1 MQDCFRAR
9 GRHVGIC
16 TKGFY
21 FGSCCSLSTYSS
33 SPADHVKRPGPVL
46 VSTSRPPTPE
56 NLPRVPIV
64 FESNAIDGP
73 AASVPSDPL
82 DLSFWP
88 DLLADIY
95 SLKPQPIN
103 SHQFP
108 YSTFHAPSNQ
118 ATSNQPSSSLGTVP
132 VTTPSSTTTTTTS
145 STTSTISWNSTIP
158 TKTTTMGTT
167 GTTITGNLTTT
178 TVGTTTATMG
188 TTNATMTT
196 MSTSSSS
203 C

>member
-132 VTTPSSTTTTTTS
+132 VTTPSSTT
-145 STTSTISWNSTIP
+145 STISWNSTIP

-196 MSTSSSS
+196 MTTMSTSSSS

>member
-132 VTTPSSTTTTTTS
+132 VTTPSSTT
-145 STTSTISWNSTIP
+145 STISWNSTIP

-196 MSTSSSS
+196 MTTMSTMSTSSSS

>member
-132 VTTPSSTTTTTTS
+132 VTTPSSTT
-145 STTSTISWNSTIP
+145 STISWNSTIP

-188 TTNATMTT
+188 TTNATRTTMTT